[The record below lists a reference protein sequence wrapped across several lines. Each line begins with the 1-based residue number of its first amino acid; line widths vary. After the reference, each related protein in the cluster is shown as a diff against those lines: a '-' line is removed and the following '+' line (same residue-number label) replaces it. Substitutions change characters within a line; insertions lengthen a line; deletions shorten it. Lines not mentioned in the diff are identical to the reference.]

1 MMEIEIGG
9 KKRKFSFGIRALGNV
24 LKEFDND
31 IHGYLALLQSNGFLT
46 VGPTL
51 YHLHAH
57 SVKREGKEV
66 DFTVEDFEDWVDE
79 LEGRFNNKDVQN
91 VLNEFVVTL
100 SSHFLPDHEEN
111 KDNPKKK

>member
-31 IHGYLALLQSNGFLT
+31 IHGYLDLLQSNGFLT

-57 SVKREGKEV
+57 AAKREGKEV
-66 DFTVEDFEDWVDE
+66 DFTVDDVEDWVEQLD
-79 LEGRFNNKDVQN
+79 GKFHNKDVQN
-91 VLNEFVVTL
+91 VLAEFIGTL
-100 SSHFLPDHEEN
+100 ASYLPEQEEN
-111 KDNPKKK
+111 KDDPKKK